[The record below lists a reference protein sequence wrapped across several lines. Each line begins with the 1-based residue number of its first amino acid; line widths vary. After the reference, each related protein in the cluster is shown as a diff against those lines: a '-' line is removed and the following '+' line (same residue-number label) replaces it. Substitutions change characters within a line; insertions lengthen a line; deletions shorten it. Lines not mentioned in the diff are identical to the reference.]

1 MTSSLDPNLVVF
13 FAGDYRPLGEA
24 KVGLLTHAL
33 QYGSGVFEG
42 IRAYWSEEDQ
52 ELYLFR
58 PREHYDRWKA
68 NAGLLKMEIPMSA
81 LELCEVTR
89 ELMVRNHFRTDVY
102 IRPFVYRSRE
112 GIGVGFS
119 PETDFAIVALP
130 FDKYMDSSQGLRAGV
145 STWRRIS
152 DNAIPARGKIS
163 GAYVN
168 SALASDEARANGFD
182 EAIVLTEDGH
192 VAEASAANIFL
203 VRNGHLV
210 TPPVNDE
217 ILEGITRA
225 TVIDLAREMWVD
237 TIERRVDRTELYI
250 AEEVFFVGTAFE
262 IAPVI
267 EIDHRPVGRGTIG
280 PLTNRLRQAYQD
292 VARGRTTR
300 DSHWRMPVYRTV
312 AEMAFT

>member
-1 MTSSLDPNLVVF
+1 MKAAIDPKLICYY
-13 FAGDYRPLGEA
+13 AGEFRPLGEA
-24 KVGLLTHAL
+24 RVGLLTHAL

-42 IRAYWSEEDQ
+42 IRAYWSEEDR
-52 ELYLFR
+52 ELYMFR
-58 PREHYDRWKA
+58 PREHYERWKA
-68 NAGLLKMEIPMSA
+68 NAGLLKMEIPLSA
-81 LELCEVTR
+81 LELCELSR
-89 ELMVRNHFRTDVY
+89 ELLARNRFEADVY
-102 IRPFVYRSRE
+102 IRPFVFRSRE
-112 GIGVGFS
+112 GVGVSFS
-119 PETDFAIVALP
+119 PETEFAIIAVP
-130 FDKYMDSSQGLRAGV
+130 FGQYIDSSQGLRAGV

-182 EAIVLTEDGH
+182 DAIVLTDDGH

-203 VRNGHLV
+203 VRHGHLV

-237 TIERRVDRTELYI
+237 TIERRVDRTELYV
-250 AEEVFFVGTAFE
+250 AEEVFFVGTAYE

-267 EIDHRPVGRGTIG
+267 EIDRRPVGRGTIG
-280 PLTNRLRQAYQD
+280 PLTNRLRQAYTE
-292 VARGRTTR
+292 VARGRTAR
-300 DSHWRMPVYRTV
+300 NGHWRMPVYRH
-312 AEMAFT
+312 AAAHAAR